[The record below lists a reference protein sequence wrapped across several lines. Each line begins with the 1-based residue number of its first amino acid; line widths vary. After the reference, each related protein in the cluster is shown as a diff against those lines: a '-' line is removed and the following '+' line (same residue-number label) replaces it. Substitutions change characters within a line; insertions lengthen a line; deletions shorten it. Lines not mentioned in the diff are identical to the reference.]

1 MFLCLIAQKLT
12 SSQMLTYLN
21 STLDLTVF
29 AISAVP
35 VQDSWIPTFVMIMEI
50 STEHRALNHIPF
62 IYLSFLAPDIRFT
75 VLCISLEMLIVTY

>member
-62 IYLSFLAPDIRFT
+62 IYLIFLEAVVYKFVIAI
-75 VLCISLEMLIVTY
+75 LAKASNSEM